1 MNTNCIDYKIII
13 LGNTLV
19 GKTSFFRKIISD
31 EFSHKNVS
39 TIGVDQKTLYLDLDI
54 MNNKGEKEKR
64 NFKIT
69 LYDTAGQEKFRSV
82 TKSFFKG
89 ANGILILYDITNRE
103 SFEQVQSWLESIE
116 EMLGENKNDKYF
128 IILFGNKK
136 DLIENDEEKKVEEN
150 EAEEKCK
157 EFGFYWGGEISAKTF
172 TKDELIN
179 KIKDFVIEIYKKTG
193 INNSGKQVSKNLLI
207 TKKKKKKKFC

>member
-54 MNNKGEKEKR
+54 MNNKGEKEKH

-69 LYDTAGQEKFRSV
+69 LYDTS
-82 TKSFFKG
+82 
-89 ANGILILYDITNRE
+89 
-103 SFEQVQSWLESIE
+103 QSHFL
-116 EMLGENKNDKYF
+116 
-128 IILFGNKK
+128 
-136 DLIENDEEKKVEEN
+136 
-150 EAEEKCK
+150 K
-157 EFGFYWGGEISAKTF
+157 EPTEF
-172 TKDELIN
+172 
-179 KIKDFVIEIYKKTG
+179 
-193 INNSGKQVSKNLLI
+193 
-207 TKKKKKKKFC
+207 

>member
-1 MNTNCIDYKIII
+1 MTSKYIEYKLII

-19 GKTSFFRKIISD
+19 GKTSFFRKIISG
-31 EFSHKNVS
+31 EFTHRNVS

-54 MNNKGEKEKR
+54 ENEKGEKEQH
-64 NFKIT
+64 NFKII

-89 ANGILILYDITNRE
+89 ANGILMFYDITDRD
-103 SFEQVQSWLESIE
+103 SFEQVKSWLESIE
-116 EMLGENKNDKYF
+116 EILGENKNDKYF
-128 IILFGNKK
+128 IFLIGNKK
-136 DLIENDEEKKVEEN
+136 DLIEEGNNENVEEK
-150 EAEEKCK
+150 EAKEKCK

-179 KIKDFVIEIYKKTG
+179 KINDFVIEIYKKIG
-193 INNSGKQVSKNLLI
+193 MNNSGKHVSKELSSV
-207 TKKKKKKKFC
+207 KKKKKKKYC